1 MQGVA
6 YDEFRWI
13 GTDTSNKVS
22 PWKVFWMLKTVY
34 KWIAVV
40 SVFFT
45 CFISSTMALGTH
57 EIDDIEQSLSIEIVN
72 DVEITLSQSLS
83 QADKGYAYFLLA
95 VYKHDPLARDNAE
108 KIYKGL
114 TSPESQ
120 AFLGSIEMLKA
131 RDLKSGGF
139 FGSFMDIFKKQ
150 RYVQAG
156 IDKIEK
162 TANDNPANLDIKI
175 VRAIT
180 YLELPSLFRKF
191 NVGLEDIKTIVNW
204 IQEGKVSVPNR
215 ETFFRD
221 RSSDYYYAGRYFLKM
236 SETGRAKEMFLKSI
250 ESSDQSPFAM
260 ASRKRLS
267 RLS

>member
-1 MQGVA
+1 M
-6 YDEFRWI
+6 WI
-13 GTDTSNKVS
+13 
-22 PWKVFWMLKTVY
+22 TVY
-34 KWIAVV
+34 KGTAVFL
-40 SVFFT
+40 VFFT
-45 CFISSTMALGTH
+45 CFISSTVAHGSH
-57 EIDDIEQSLSIEIVN
+57 EIDDIERSLSKEIVN
-72 DVEITLSQSLS
+72 DVEIKLSHPLS

-108 KIYKGL
+108 KIYKKL
-114 TSPESQ
+114 ASPESH

-139 FGSFMDIFKKQ
+139 FGSLMDIFKKQ
-150 RYVQAG
+150 RYVQDG
-156 IDKIEK
+156 IEKIER
-162 TANDNPANLDIKI
+162 TATDNPTNIDIKI

-221 RSSDYYYAGRYFLKM
+221 KSSIYYYAGRYFLKINQT
-236 SETGRAKEMFLKSI
+236 SQAKEMFLKSS

-267 RLS
+267 R

>member
-1 MQGVA
+1 M
-6 YDEFRWI
+6 
-13 GTDTSNKVS
+13 
-22 PWKVFWMLKTVY
+22 VFL
-34 KWIAVV
+34 
-40 SVFFT
+40 T
-45 CFISSTMALGTH
+45 CVISSKVALGSQ
-57 EIDDIEQSLSIEIVN
+57 EIDEIEQSLSKEIGN
-72 DVEITLSQSLS
+72 DVEITLSQPLS

-108 KIYKGL
+108 KIYKEL
-114 TSPESQ
+114 ASPESQ

-139 FGSFMDIFKKQ
+139 LGSLMDIFKKHK
-150 RYVQAG
+150 YVQDG
-156 IDKIEK
+156 IEKIERSA
-162 TANDNPANLDIKI
+162 TENPANLDIKI
-175 VRAIT
+175 VRAIA

-191 NVGLEDIKTIVNW
+191 NVGLEDIKTIINW

-221 RSSDYYYAGRYFLKM
+221 KSSIYYYAGRYFLKM
-236 SETGRAKEMFLKSI
+236 NQNGQAKEMFLKSS
-250 ESSDQSPFAM
+250 ESSDQSPFAR